1 MDLDFSKCQ
10 TQLAWPLFVSSL
22 CISHSFVWYRWMC
35 DVCGFN
41 ESPIG
46 FGGLRGNNPEKS
58 YGMKSNSWFQT
69 PSAWFQ
75 REWQQYPQIS
85 PTYNDHL
92 EVMAATFWRNS
103 SAGRWKKKTSPL
115 MLTAADSTGILIHQ
129 KIVLSYLGPRG
140 LGQRQ
145 PRHDTS
151 GWTWITALP
160 NCLATFCLQKNWKVF
175 TWFQMLLTGDTQKS
189 P

>member
-1 MDLDFSKCQ
+1 
-10 TQLAWPLFVSSL
+10 
-22 CISHSFVWYRWMC
+22 MC

-41 ESPIG
+41 ESPID

-69 PSAWFQ
+69 PSALWFQ

-85 PTYNDHL
+85 PTYNDH
-92 EVMAATFWRNS
+92 
-103 SAGRWKKKTSPL
+103 WKSWPL
-115 MLTAADSTGILIHQ
+115 LFCKFICWALKIDLSIDAHRSRQHWNTCQ

-140 LGQRQ
+140 LSQRQ
-145 PRHDTS
+145 PQHDSS

-160 NCLATFCLQKNWKVF
+160 NCMATFCLQKNWKVF